1 MTILKKIAD
10 ACTKEATSWQS
21 NIQALHKA
29 KQEEQKAVEKAKE
42 KELKLREKEAEREK
56 SRKEKA
62 EQKLRKEAEAAEAQ
76 STVAASTQ
84 AVAGKKRRRT
94 VGVDELTNEDPQ
106 ILREMSRFSGGSLP
120 FLEELQDF
128 ARGISHAPLHVLGC
142 RLKRSCVKRAL
153 QVFWLQV
160 NRF

>member
-1 MTILKKIAD
+1 MVPRQPSATKIDGLIATHRQSMTILKKIAD

-84 AVAGKKRRRT
+84 A
-94 VGVDELTNEDPQ
+94 Q
-106 ILREMSRFSGGSLP
+106 
-120 FLEELQDF
+120 
-128 ARGISHAPLHVLGC
+128 
-142 RLKRSCVKRAL
+142 L
-153 QVFWLQV
+153 QVRNVGELLGLMNSPTRTHKF
-160 NRF
+160 

>member
-42 KELKLREKEAEREK
+42 KELKLKEKEAEREK

-62 EQKLRKEAEAAEAQ
+62 EQKLRKEAEATE
-76 STVAASTQ
+76 AASTQ
-84 AVAGKKRRRT
+84 AQAVAEKGKKRRRT
-94 VGVDELTNEDPQ
+94 VGVDELTNEDPR

-120 FLEELQDF
+120 FLEDLRDF
-128 ARGISHAPLHVLGC
+128 AKGISHAPLHVLGC